1 MSIYGHFNRHS
12 DEFKEIKD
20 LNFFKDTGLSKKLRA
35 HPLGIT
41 LAYTDFKNLEKLN
54 KIKNKIYKKLEH
66 IIEMYETLKIMKT
79 NKNSVKGGF
88 FGGFL

>member
-1 MSIYGHFNRHS
+1 MDISIGIVTNLR
-12 DEFKEIKD
+12 EIKD

-54 KIKNKIYKKLEH
+54 KIKNKIYK
-66 IIEMYETLKIMKT
+66 
-79 NKNSVKGGF
+79 N
-88 FGGFL
+88 